1 MNHLPEPKRI
11 IVGVSGASGAVYAR
25 RLIQLLVEAG
35 VETHAVFS
43 PNGRRLFVDELDIHD
58 VSAASLI
65 GRPTDLYTLHA
76 YKDIGGIL
84 ASGSFKTAGMVV
96 CPCSTHSMASIAAGI
111 GDNILIRAAAVTLK
125 ERRRLVIM
133 PREMPL
139 SHIDLLNAL
148 RLSEAGAVICP
159 PAPGFYMRPASLE
172 DIVDFVVAKVLD
184 LFDVPHHLNTK
195 WADQLAKEAESPL
208 E

>member
-1 MNHLPEPKRI
+1 MNHIPEPKRI
-11 IVGVSGASGAVYAR
+11 IVGVSGASGAAYAR
-25 RLIQLLVEAG
+25 RLMQLLVDAG
-35 VETHAVFS
+35 IETHAVFS

-58 VSAASLI
+58 VSAESLI

-125 ERRRLVIM
+125 ERRRLIIV
-133 PREMPL
+133 PREMPF
-139 SHIDLLNAL
+139 SHIDLLNAT
-148 RLSEAGAVICP
+148 RLSEAGAIICP
-159 PAPGFYMRPASLE
+159 PAPGFYMRPE
-172 DIVDFVVAKVLD
+172 TIDDIVDFVAAKILD
-184 LFDVPHHLNTK
+184 LFDVPHRLNTH
-195 WADQLAKEAESPL
+195 WADQVERATDTELL
-208 E
+208 